1 MDKVNECK
9 EDINRI
15 IKSFTKEEKEKL
27 VKEQNESTK
36 TFKQFATLF
45 IVLGFLSLFASVI
58 ILIVSLVVKGID
70 MESALALFVIAGAL
84 ICLALFFKSK
94 TKNSGKSTDEVLF
107 DLIAEGLNSTNK
119 WYVNFMKQINSKL
132 VIPYPDFK
140 VNNNIVIRPQKYEY
154 LLIDD
159 EHEEFI
165 IKRGIKYSRKYS
177 FKEVSSY
184 KTLENNVSASE
195 NAATGALIG
204 SLIGGSK
211 AVMTGALIGSSETC
225 NSLKIVITLNNPTEL
240 QIVLELLNGWIL
252 KDSAAYNSVQK
263 RMIEITSALQYM
275 LNKRTDS

>member
-1 MDKVNECK
+1 MDKVNDCK
-9 EDINRI
+9 EDINRV
-15 IKSFTKEEKEKL
+15 IKSFSKEEKEKL
-27 VKEQNESTK
+27 VKGHNESIK
-36 TFKQFATLF
+36 TFRQLAMLF
-45 IVLGFLSLFASVI
+45 MVLGFLSLSACVI
-58 ILIVSLVVKGID
+58 VLIVSLVVKDLD
-70 MESALALFVIAGAL
+70 MEPTLALFIVAGAL

-94 TKNSGKSTDEVLF
+94 TKNSGKSTDEILY

-119 WYVNFMKQINSKL
+119 WYINFMKQINSKL
-132 VIPYPDFK
+132 VIPYPDFT

-159 EHEEFI
+159 AHEEFI

-204 SLIGGSK
+204 GLIGGGK

-240 QIVLELLNGWIL
+240 QIVLELLNGWIV
-252 KDSAAYNSVQK
+252 KDSAAYISVQE
-263 RMIEITSALQYM
+263 RMTEITSALQYM